1 MRMST
6 CTIHSMVSVT
16 CKSILLSLRCRKG
29 ETMGRARGSGIEL
42 DSSFQKADWIGSKY
56 SCYWIRKEHMKW
68 KEALHFCE
76 SAATGAHLLDI
87 NTEEEHMLI
96 SSHLRSLNN
105 YNMLWTGL
113 NDIETRPPVLL
124 YAVNIRSNLPRRPV
138 QDRISSKGLC
148 ELELEMNSI

>member
-1 MRMST
+1 
-6 CTIHSMVSVT
+6 
-16 CKSILLSLRCRKG
+16 
-29 ETMGRARGSGIEL
+29 MGRARGSGIEL
-42 DSSFQKADWIGSKY
+42 DSSFQKAGRHDDPNGLLLSDHTVVAFIVSCPPDWIGSKY

-87 NTEEEHMLI
+87 NTEEEHI
-96 SSHLRSLNN
+96 
-105 YNMLWTGL
+105 
-113 NDIETRPPVLL
+113 PPVLL

-148 ELELEMNSI
+148 ELELEMNKSYLPIIPLPQNTKSTIFPVQHHTIS

>member
-1 MRMST
+1 
-6 CTIHSMVSVT
+6 
-16 CKSILLSLRCRKG
+16 
-29 ETMGRARGSGIEL
+29 MGRARGSGIEL
-42 DSSFQKADWIGSKY
+42 DSSFQKAVSCPPDWIGSKY

-113 NDIETRPPVLL
+113 NDIEVSWSFLGLIPNLL
-124 YAVNIRSNLPRRPV
+124 SSQYSIILYLKQIQNPGSNIFPAA
-138 QDRISSKGLC
+138 D
-148 ELELEMNSI
+148 